1 MFLGFRLQRYKII
14 CKNKNLLAIIL
25 LLYVNF
31 YVLGSYKDFIFLIIY
46 LLHTYE
52 NNLQNNPLTLQP

>member
-1 MFLGFRLQRYKII
+1 MFSGFWMRRYKII
-14 CKNKNLLAIIL
+14 CKNKNLLTIKL
-25 LLYVNF
+25 LSYAK
-31 YVLGSYKDFIFLIIY
+31 YCVLESYEVVTFLVIY